1 MARALHLLTGV
12 MALKGSNGAG
22 SEVGTRRRQP
32 AGRSQM
38 RYLKYVGYA
47 AVLGILVLSMSAV
60 ASAQVRVGIGVGP
73 VGVAIGAPPVCAYG
87 YYPYAP
93 YACAPY
99 GYWGP
104 DYFTNGVFIGA
115 GPWFHGF
122 YGHPYYG
129 RGDWDHRGGWD
140 RDGHGDNRFHGNEG
154 FRGGARG
161 GNEIHGGNNFHGG
174 GAVRGGGGFHGGGS
188 AGHGGGHR

>member
-1 MARALHLLTGV
+1 
-12 MALKGSNGAG
+12 
-22 SEVGTRRRQP
+22 
-32 AGRSQM
+32 M

-115 GPWFHGF
+115 GP
-122 YGHPYYG
+122 
-129 RGDWDHRGGWD
+129 
-140 RDGHGDNRFHGNEG
+140 
-154 FRGGARG
+154 
-161 GNEIHGGNNFHGG
+161 
-174 GAVRGGGGFHGGGS
+174 
-188 AGHGGGHR
+188 

>member
-1 MARALHLLTGV
+1 

-129 RGDWDHRGGWD
+129 RGYYGRGDWDHRGGWD
-140 RDGHGDNRFHGNEG
+140 HGQFHGNEG
-154 FRGGARG
+154 S
-161 GNEIHGGNNFHGG
+161 HGV
-174 GAVRGGGGFHGGGS
+174 VRGGGSRFHGGGS